1 MLSTRPEAWTKEIKA
16 YTKSSSWENRG
27 DLMGKLNKVSKH
39 AKDVSPGS
47 HIVIVCSPAQTK
59 LQILTEIKEYLSQ
72 GCLLGSVFG

>member
-1 MLSTRPEAWTKEIKA
+1 VLSTRPEAWTKEIKA

-27 DLMGKLNKVSKH
+27 DLMGKINKVSKH
-39 AKDVSPGS
+39 AKDVIPGS